1 MDVSTVFILALLTFV
16 AGWYFGH
23 GQGYEQGKKDGKAA
37 GMKDG
42 KVEGVREYLRREF
55 ITDKRLGGEYKKADD
70 FIDQA
75 KKDMETAIQTPLKK
89 DKASAKPSVVAW
101 LLIGALIMWV
111 LAGMPWV

>member
-1 MDVSTVFILALLTFV
+1 MDVSFVIILGVTAFMV
-16 AGWYFGH
+16 GWYFGQ

-55 ITDKRLGGEYKKADD
+55 ITDKRLGGEYSKADE
-70 FIDQA
+70 FIGQA
-75 KKDMETAIQTPLKK
+75 KKDLETAIKTPLKK
-89 DKASAKPSVVAW
+89 DKPSVKPSIVAW

-111 LAGMPWV
+111 LAGMPWL